1 MARASRVV
9 RGGLGDYS
17 DAEASAVLLRYGGV
31 LAAEVKRMTPRA
43 AYHGLTSE
51 DLTSIAQVAAL
62 SAHRSWRPE
71 RGRSRANWVGQVV
84 RWRLRDAVADPGAAE
99 TPHQNL
105 GGEAPHENFGGAP
118 DAFGAATRVP
128 QPDARLDAEARAA
141 IFEATIGQL
150 SPRRRTIVACYLNG
164 ETFGQI
170 AETLGVCHQYVAR
183 EYKLALGEVR
193 KIVEISGET
202 WEE

>member
-31 LAAEVKRMTPRA
+31 LAAEVKRIAPRA
-43 AYHGLTSE
+43 VFHGLTTE

-99 TPHQNL
+99 
-105 GGEAPHENFGGAP
+105 APHEELGGAT
-118 DAFGAATRVP
+118 DAFGASTRVP
-128 QPDARLDAEARAA
+128 APDASLDAEARVA